1 MKWFDETLHDQV
13 QNQGF
18 TQRLEV
24 TRIVH
29 GERTEFQDLMI
40 FETPAFGRVL
50 ALDGIVQTTEG
61 DEFAYH
67 EMLVHVPMFAHGH
80 ARKVLIVG
88 GGDGG
93 TLREVLRHD
102 VEAVAMVEID
112 RAVIDACRAHM
123 PSLSAGA
130 FEDARVELVIADAAA
145 YVADGGEDFDII
157 IVDST
162 DPIGPGANLFS
173 EKFYADGKRRLG
185 AGGVLVTQ
193 NGVPFLQAE
202 EVTAT
207 YRRLAPLFADVG
219 FYVTAVPT
227 YIGGRMTLAWATD
240 DAGFRA
246 LSPATLAGRYAAA
259 GFETRYYTP
268 DVHVASFALPPY
280 VTRLMA

>member
-18 TQRLEV
+18 TQRFEV
-24 TRIVH
+24 SRIVH
-29 GERTEFQDLMI
+29 RERTDFQDLII

-67 EMLVHVPMFAHGH
+67 EMLAHVPMFAHGR

-93 TLREVLRHD
+93 TLREVLRHE
-102 VEAVAMVEID
+102 VEAVTMVEID
-112 RAVIDACRAHM
+112 GAVVDACRAHV

-145 YVADGGEDFDII
+145 YVADDGEASDVI

-162 DPIGPGANLFS
+162 DPVGPGAGLYS

-202 EVTAT
+202 EVTTT
-207 YRRLAPLFADVG
+207 YRRLSHLFADVG

-227 YIGGRMTLAWATD
+227 YIGGLMTLAWATD
-240 DAGFRA
+240 DAGLRA